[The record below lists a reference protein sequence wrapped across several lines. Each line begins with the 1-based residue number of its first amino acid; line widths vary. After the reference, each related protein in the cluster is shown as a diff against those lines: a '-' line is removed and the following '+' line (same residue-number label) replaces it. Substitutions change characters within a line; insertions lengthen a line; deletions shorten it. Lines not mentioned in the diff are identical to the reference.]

1 TLRDLHREQPEAD
14 LFFITGAD
22 ALQNILTW
30 KDTEEIFELAH
41 FVGVTRP
48 GHELDTS
55 GLPEDGVT
63 LIEVPAMAISST
75 DCRTR
80 VAAGAPVWYLVP
92 DGVVQYIN
100 KYALYTGGDGR
111 WPSARPPRAADAA
124 PAHCLPRSRP
134 RSRRGP
140 RWRPTASSP
149 PRRECAGPSPRPRP
163 TSPCR
168 PCASSD
174 AAPAS
179 SSSASSP
186 RRRRRNRR
194 PPLRRTRPWR
204 RSAVTT

>member
-111 WPSARPPRAADAA
+111 ARGAGLDGGPRRAVRRAGSARGRRPAHGRRARADPAQVRTPRPHHRAQRAARAVGDGTGGRL
-124 PAHCLPRSRP
+124 CGELV
-134 RSRRGP
+134 RGDDQP
-140 RWRPTASSP
+140 
-149 PRRECAGPSPRPRP
+149 
-163 TSPCR
+163 
-168 PCASSD
+168 
-174 AAPAS
+174 
-179 SSSASSP
+179 
-186 RRRRRNRR
+186 
-194 PPLRRTRPWR
+194 
-204 RSAVTT
+204 